1 MKLKFILLIILAAS
15 YSFAQHGVGSEWS
28 DQVKIPQFNSSAKQ
42 RGVLYNN
49 IVTTSDG
56 RIIISTSE
64 HNPSNIN
71 QVYGYYLT
79 YSDSGGIS
87 WLNPPVR
94 FTPFNL
100 VTGGSGLK
108 LAITSGDTIIA
119 ILNSASPSALLCSKL
134 DKNLNVIEDSI
145 RIANK
150 INYNISATH
159 LTIDR
164 YDRIH
169 IMWNEGSTN
178 SSQITEVYYTRSTD
192 RGLSWQPVQLLSSN
206 DGHHSAFPHS
216 QFDTAGDTLAIVWRD
231 SVGGLNKWDVFASF
245 STDGGQSWSSSPV
258 PILNSPDSEWDPDL
272 IIDNQNRIHLFYT
285 VYPNNN
291 PFWGARNYYRY
302 SDDVGNTWHLPNN
315 PSDGMISDN
324 YRSQLLEGTRY
335 GPINNVLFTT
345 WKDERDFDI
354 LNGNVR
360 GDIMLRYSTD
370 RGLNRA
376 KAEFVTDAYDSTI
389 GFKGGHLL
397 STGEYCINYELI
409 YPEDINNPSTYVGVF
424 FKKRNSIITSI
435 YNDNSLIAKEYF
447 LNQNYPN
454 PFNASTTISFTISYS
469 EFVTLKIYDVLGNE
483 VATIVNENL
492 TAGIHSYKFNAGN
505 LTSGVYIYKLQAGK
519 FSEANKMILLKQ
531 YLILIKVESKLNCL
545 YLYFVNSLSL

>member
-1 MKLKFILLIILAAS
+1 MSNSKTISKGGNMKLKFIFVIVLTSVSL
-15 YSFAQHGVGSEWS
+15 FAQHGVGSEWS
-28 DQVKIPQFNSSAKQ
+28 DQVKIPQFDSTAKQ

-79 YSDSGGIS
+79 YSDDGGIS

-94 FTPFNL
+94 FTPINL
-100 VTGGSGLK
+100 VTGGNGLK

-119 ILNSASPSALLCSKL
+119 IWNSASPSALFCSKL
-134 DKNLNVIEDSI
+134 DKNLNIIIDSI

-150 INYNISATH
+150 INYNISATN

-192 RGLSWQPVQLLSSN
+192 RGLNWQPVQLLSSN

-231 SVGGLNKWDVFASF
+231 SVGGTHKWDVLGSF
-245 STDGGQSWSSSPV
+245 STDGGKTWSSSPV
-258 PILNSPDSEWDPDL
+258 SILDGPDSEWDPDL
-272 IIDNQNRIHLFYT
+272 IIDSQNRIHLFYT

-315 PSDGMISDN
+315 PSDGIISDD

-335 GPINNVLFTT
+335 DAINNVLFTT
-345 WKDERDFDI
+345 WKDERDFNTS
-354 LNGNVR
+354 NGNVR
-360 GDIMLRYSTD
+360 GDIMLCYSTD
-370 RGLNRA
+370 RGLNWSN
-376 KAEFVTDAYDSTI
+376 AEFVTDAYDSTA
-389 GFKGGHLL
+389 GFKAGHLL
-397 STGEYCINYELI
+397 PTGEYCINYELI
-409 YPEDINNPSTYVGVF
+409 FPEDINDPSTYLGVF
-424 FKKRNSIITSI
+424 FKKRNSIVTSI
-435 YNDNSLIAKEYF
+435 NYNNSLIAERYF
-447 LNQNYPN
+447 LEQNYPN
-454 PFNASTTISFTISYS
+454 PFNPSTTISFSIPQS

-483 VATIVNENL
+483 VATLVSQTLNK
-492 TAGIHSYKFNAGN
+492 GHYSYKFDASK
-505 LTSGVYIYKLQAGK
+505 LSSGVYFYELKSGNFVQTK
-519 FSEANKMILLKQ
+519 KMI
-531 YLILIKVESKLNCL
+531 YIK
-545 YLYFVNSLSL
+545 